1 MNTGYQP
8 QLRHIHTLL
17 LMKPLRLL
25 DAPATACAY
34 VPPGSGT
41 LCTGTAIITGSMPSS
56 GGEGGSASG
65 AGSGSGAGS
74 WSVAGPVWRWRC
86 LRLRLWWLSR

>member
-1 MNTGYQP
+1 MLLP
-8 QLRHIHTLL
+8 QRV
-17 LMKPLRLL
+17 R
-25 DAPATACAY
+25 Y

-41 LCTGTAIITGSMPSS
+41 LCTRTAVVTGSMPSS

-74 WSVAGPVWRWRC
+74 WSVAGSVWRRRC
-86 LRLRLWWLSR
+86 LRLRLNLPPVAVSTM

>member
-1 MNTGYQP
+1 MLLP
-8 QLRHIHTLL
+8 QHVR
-17 LMKPLRLL
+17 
-25 DAPATACAY
+25 Y

-41 LCTGTAIITGSMPSS
+41 LCTGTAVVAGSMPSS

-74 WSVAGPVWRWRC
+74 WSVAGPVWRRRC
-86 LRLRLWWLSR
+86 LRLRLKLPPVAVSTM